1 MGGMTENELL
11 QIAVA
16 AAGSLL
22 NIFSLFFTL
31 VSAYVVALYW
41 FLFKA
46 PRTLKF
52 VAFFIL
58 TLAFIFI
65 AAMGWNLQYLG
76 EGIHNAWAA
85 LPNKATGMKSLGPP
99 LIVRTVFIDGQHLTA
114 WVAWGIGFIVY
125 ALLGYLTFLYRWAH
139 SATAE

>member
-1 MGGMTENELL
+1 MGGITENELL

-16 AAGSLL
+16 ASATLL

-58 TLAFIFI
+58 TLAFVFI

-76 EGIHNAWAA
+76 EGIHHAWAGLA
-85 LPNKATGMKSLGPP
+85 HKATGMESLGPP

-114 WVAWGIGFIVY
+114 WVAWGIGCIVY
-125 ALLGYLTFLYRWAH
+125 MLLGYLTFLYRWQKD
-139 SATAE
+139 ATAD